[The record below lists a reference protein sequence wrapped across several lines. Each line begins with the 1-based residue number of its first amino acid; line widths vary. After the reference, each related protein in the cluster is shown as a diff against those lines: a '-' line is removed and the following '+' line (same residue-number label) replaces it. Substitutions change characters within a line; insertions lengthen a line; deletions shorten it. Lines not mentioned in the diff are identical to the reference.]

1 VRGRICAIRRWW
13 VLVQP
18 QSRVD
23 GWRLVLWAVAQ
34 VVGVRKKVITDDK
47 KKSEMGGARREG

>member
-1 VRGRICAIRRWW
+1 
-13 VLVQP
+13 
-18 QSRVD
+18 VD